1 VSPQPRRGDGLQPDV
16 SGPTVVGLAGSS
28 LDSTGSG
35 PESEVTITKGD
46 SQGSDDSSFTLAEP
60 EGLASDFGKYEL
72 LGEIGR
78 GGMGVVYKARQTD
91 LDRVVAIKMILSSH
105 LASAEQVRRFYA
117 EARAAARLQHP
128 HIVRIHEV
136 GRMYG
141 QHFFA
146 MEYVAGPSLAERLR
160 QGPITPA
167 DAARLVAIV
176 ARAVAHL
183 HSQGFVHR
191 DLKPSNILLDGTGQ
205 PFVSDFGLVKMLEAD
220 GALTGTNTIVGTP
233 SYMAPEQASGRSSKV
248 GPHSDVYSLG
258 AILYELLTGRTLFQ
272 GESPIDT
279 LVQVLEREPERP
291 SRINP
296 RVPRMLELICL
307 KCLEKSPEER
317 YRSAAALAED
327 LERFLRGEDVEARR
341 VNPLQRAEA
350 WVRKEPALASRLGAL
365 AICTAI
371 LQIAYHSGGVG
382 SAMVNLG
389 TVAVLVSWVVVA
401 LVFQWLLRH
410 GIWPEWVPMAWSAS
424 DVILLSALL
433 GINHD
438 LNSPLV
444 VAYSLVVVGSGLWF
458 RVRLV
463 WVTTLLTE
471 LAYGALILD
480 SILSRGAVPGKPYHH
495 VLFLAIL
502 AVVGFVVAYLVQRV
516 RMLSRYYEHRM
527 QP

>member
-1 VSPQPRRGDGLQPDV
+1 
-16 SGPTVVGLAGSS
+16 
-28 LDSTGSG
+28 
-35 PESEVTITKGD
+35 
-46 SQGSDDSSFTLAEP
+46 
-60 EGLASDFGKYEL
+60 
-72 LGEIGR
+72 
-78 GGMGVVYKARQTD
+78 MGVVYKARQTD

-105 LASAEQVRRFYA
+105 LASPEQVRRFYA

-146 MEYVAGPSLAERLR
+146 MEYVPGPSLAERLR
-160 QGPITPA
+160 KGPVAPA
-167 DAARLVAIV
+167 EAARCVATV
-176 ARAVAHL
+176 ARAVYHL
-183 HSQGFVHR
+183 HGQGFVHR
-191 DLKPSNILLDGTGQ
+191 DLKPSNILLDEGGQ
-205 PFVSDFGLVKMLEAD
+205 PYVSDFGLVKMLEAD
-220 GALTGTNTIVGTP
+220 GAATGTGTIVGTP

-248 GPHSDVYSLG
+248 GPHSDIYSLG
-258 AILYELLTGRTLFQ
+258 AILYELLTNRQLFQ
-272 GESPIDT
+272 RESPIDT
-279 LVQVLEREPERP
+279 LVQVLEREPDRP

-296 RVPRMLELICL
+296 QVPRMLELICL

-327 LERFLRGEDVEARR
+327 LERFLRGEAVEARR
-341 VNPLQRAEA
+341 VNPLQRAEV

-365 AICTAI
+365 AICAAI
-371 LQIAYHSGGVG
+371 LQITYQAGAVG
-382 SAMVNLG
+382 SVMVNLG
-389 TVAVLVSWVVVA
+389 TVAVLVAWVLAAVA
-401 LVFQWLLRH
+401 FQWLLRH
-410 GIWPEWVPMAWSAS
+410 GRWPDWVPPAWSAS

-433 GINHD
+433 RINED
-438 LNSPLV
+438 LNSPLA
-444 VAYSLVVVGSGLWF
+444 VAYALIVVGSGLWF

-463 WVTTLLTE
+463 WFTTLLTE

-480 SILSRGAVPGKPYHH
+480 SNRRWGIVPGEPYHH
-495 VLFLAIL
+495 VLFVAIL